1 MYNLIFSDM
10 ASQEHNRRL
19 REQQAIAQM
28 YNQAERKEARLFA
41 AKRVFKRLVN
51 RQIMS
56 RLPGFLE
63 SLFP

>member
-10 ASQEHNRRL
+10 VSREQNRRIQ
-19 REQQAIAQM
+19 EQQSIAQM
-28 YNQAERKEARLFA
+28 YNQADRKEARLLA

-51 RQIMS
+51 RQIVS

>member
-10 ASQEHNRRL
+10 MSHEQNRRIQ
-19 REQQAIAQM
+19 EQQSIAQK
-28 YNQAERKEARLFA
+28 YNQVQRKEVRLLA
-41 AKRVFKRLVN
+41 AERVFKCLVN

-63 SLFP
+63 SIFP

>member
-10 ASQEHNRRL
+10 VSKEHNRRM
-19 REQQAIAQM
+19 REQQSIAQK
-28 YNQAERKEARLFA
+28 YNQAGRKEVRLFA

-51 RQIMS
+51 RQVMS